1 MYSLKLTERRKFA
14 HIILLFKGCGLPD
27 TSPPKKQQENAF
39 SRLPWQAGA
48 ATLCRLILN
57 TARRFAYP
65 FAPALSRG
73 LGVHLTAVTSLIAVN
88 QATSISG
95 IFFGPL
101 ADRFG
106 YRLMMIAGL
115 VMLVIG
121 MFLGGFIPLYGV
133 IVLAFFLAGLSK
145 TVFDPALQ
153 AYVGERVPFQR
164 RGLVIGLLEFSWAGS
179 TLVGIPGIALLIDR
193 LGWRSPFFVLGGL
206 GIFGILILVIL
217 IPRDRRRTDAEQGS
231 QSVLKV
237 IQQLIKQRAPFGTLC
252 FALFFSIANDNLF
265 VVYGAWLEGS
275 FKLSIVALGAVT
287 SIIGAAELLGEGLTA
302 SFGDRLGLKRSII
315 IGIILCV
322 VCYLILPFSSQTLSL
337 AFMGLFA
344 LFLLFEFTIV
354 SSLSL
359 STELLPTSRA
369 TMMSGFF
376 AAAGVGR
383 VIGSLIGS
391 HIWLAGGILATGLV
405 SGGICFLGL
414 VSFLWG
420 LHGRLQ

>member
-1 MYSLKLTERRKFA
+1 
-14 HIILLFKGCGLPD
+14 LPD
-27 TSPPKKQQENAF
+27 TSPQQQENSF
-39 SRLPWQAGA
+39 SRFAWKAGA
-48 ATLCRLILN
+48 ATLCRLVLN

-73 LGVHLTAVTSLIAVN
+73 LGVHLTAVTSLIAIN
-88 QATSISG
+88 QSTGIIG
-95 IFFGPL
+95 IFSGPL

-115 VMLVIG
+115 VMLVVG
-121 MFLGGFIPLYGV
+121 MLAGGFLPFYGV
-133 IVLAFFLAGLSK
+133 ILVTFFLAGLAK

-153 AYVGERVPFQR
+153 AYVGERVPFQK

-193 LGWRSPFFVLGGL
+193 LGWRAPFFVLGGL
-206 GIFGILILVIL
+206 GIFSILTFVIL
-217 IPRDRRRTDAEQGS
+217 IPRDRRKADAHHNS
-231 QSVLKV
+231 PNMLSSLK
-237 IQQLIKQRAPFGTLC
+237 QLIQQRAPLGTLG

-265 VVYGAWLEGS
+265 VVYGAWLEES
-275 FKLSIVALGAVT
+275 FSMSIVALGVGT
-287 SIIGAAELLGEGLTA
+287 SIIGAAELLGESLTA

-315 IGIILCV
+315 IGIILSML
-322 VCYLILPFSSQTLSL
+322 CYVILPFLSQTLSR
-337 AFMGLFA
+337 AFMSLFA
-344 LFLLFEFTIV
+344 LFLIFEFTIV

-359 STELLPTSRA
+359 STELLPLSRA

-376 AAAGVGR
+376 AASGLGR

-405 SGGICFLGL
+405 SGVICGVALL
-414 VSFLWG
+414 SFVWG
-420 LHGRLQ
+420 LRGQLQ

>member
-1 MYSLKLTERRKFA
+1 
-14 HIILLFKGCGLPD
+14 LPD
-27 TSPPKKQQENAF
+27 TSPQQQENSF
-39 SRLPWQAGA
+39 SRFAWKAGA
-48 ATLCRLILN
+48 ATLCRLVLN

-73 LGVHLTAVTSLIAVN
+73 LGVHLTAVTSLIAIN
-88 QATSISG
+88 QATGIIG
-95 IFFGPL
+95 IFSGPL

-115 VMLVIG
+115 VMLVVG
-121 MFLGGFIPLYGV
+121 MLAGGFLPFYGV
-133 IVLAFFLAGLSK
+133 ILVTFFLAGLAK

-153 AYVGERVPFQR
+153 AYVGERVPFQK

-193 LGWRSPFFVLGGL
+193 LGWRAPFFVLGGL
-206 GIFGILILVIL
+206 GVFSILTFVIL
-217 IPRDRRRTDAEQGS
+217 IPRDRRKADAHHNS
-231 QSVLKV
+231 PNMLSSLK
-237 IQQLIKQRAPFGTLC
+237 QLIQQRAPLGTLG

-265 VVYGAWLEGS
+265 VVYGAWLEES
-275 FKLSIVALGAVT
+275 FSMSIVALGVGT
-287 SIIGAAELLGEGLTA
+287 SIIGAAELLGESLTA

-315 IGIILCV
+315 IGIILSML
-322 VCYLILPFSSQTLSL
+322 CYVILPFLSQTLSR
-337 AFMGLFA
+337 AFMSLFA
-344 LFLLFEFTIV
+344 LFLIFEFTIV

-359 STELLPTSRA
+359 STELLPLSRA

-376 AAAGVGR
+376 AASGLGR

-405 SGGICFLGL
+405 SGVICGL
-414 VSFLWG
+414 ALLSFVWG
-420 LHGRLQ
+420 LRGQLQ

>member
-1 MYSLKLTERRKFA
+1 M
-14 HIILLFKGCGLPD
+14 PD
-27 TSPPKKQQENAF
+27 TSPQQQENSF
-39 SRLPWQAGA
+39 SRFAWKAGA
-48 ATLCRLILN
+48 ATLCRLVLN

-73 LGVHLTAVTSLIAVN
+73 LGVHLTAVTSLIAIN
-88 QATSISG
+88 QSTGIIG
-95 IFFGPL
+95 IFSGPL

-115 VMLVIG
+115 VMLVVG
-121 MFLGGFIPLYGV
+121 MLAGGFLPFYGV
-133 IVLAFFLAGLSK
+133 ILVTFFLAGLAK

-153 AYVGERVPFQR
+153 AYVGERVPFQK

-193 LGWRSPFFVLGGL
+193 LGWRAPFFVLGGL
-206 GIFGILILVIL
+206 GVFSILTFVIL
-217 IPRDRRRTDAEQGS
+217 IPRDRRKADAHHNS
-231 QSVLKV
+231 PNMLSSLK
-237 IQQLIKQRAPFGTLC
+237 QLIQQRAPLGTLG

-265 VVYGAWLEGS
+265 VVYGAWLEES
-275 FKLSIVALGAVT
+275 FSMSIVALGVGT
-287 SIIGAAELLGEGLTA
+287 SIIGAAELLGESLTA

-315 IGIILCV
+315 IGIILSML
-322 VCYLILPFSSQTLSL
+322 CYVILPFLSQTLSR
-337 AFMGLFA
+337 AFMSLFA
-344 LFLLFEFTIV
+344 LFLIFEFTIV

-359 STELLPTSRA
+359 STELLPLSRA

-376 AAAGVGR
+376 AASGLGR

-405 SGGICFLGL
+405 SGVICGL
-414 VSFLWG
+414 ALLSFVWG
-420 LHGRLQ
+420 LRGQLQ